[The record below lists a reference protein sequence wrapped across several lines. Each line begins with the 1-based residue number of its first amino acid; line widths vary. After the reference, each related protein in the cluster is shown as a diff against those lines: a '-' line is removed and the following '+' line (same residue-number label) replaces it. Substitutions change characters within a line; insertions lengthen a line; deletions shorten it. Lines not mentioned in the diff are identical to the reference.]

1 MAAHPTP
8 VCLEGRGDESHNIEV
23 SGPERQRGTTR
34 SSTKAASEGASN
46 GPEKPKPSKTRAKRS
61 KPTKADAGPPEKLPP
76 ESEDDQDSS
85 ATVGVNNS
93 MAGMGGEAAGVVAAT
108 IAASATTTP
117 ADSATSAVTPV
128 KSATSAVTPTD
139 TAVTPTDAAV
149 TPTDAATSATDAAA
163 TTVTPSDSATTAK
176 PSPRLTAV
184 TPPHSATTA
193 GSSPLSTRPGRA
205 SGPSRTR
212 TRSSS
217 SPSANVPSLPLI
229 AVLPPDPSTRRRARG
244 RHRRNP
250 SAAIVRSAAL
260 LGLAILG
267 GIWCQ
272 AVRGFPFR
280 KRGTTR
286 TRTATTTRRT
296 TTTEDND
303 DAEDDDDAQDDD
315 DAEDDNRRWGSGG
328 PDVPRLE
335 AMRASLSA
343 ADSLTI
349 KKEALDGGEILER
362 ARALWDAAP
371 GPLMMWRSGRGS
383 TDLGKRLPWP
393 RSGVGCRLDYRL
405 SLRRRGLS
413 TPPHSPTATAAT
425 PFLVPSEPSPAT
437 AATDA
442 APTKDPATAPP
453 AAAAAVVASPQYPS
467 LPPLPRALPP
477 PATTAHVVAS
487 PTPSTTPPATAAAA
501 ASMSPPST
509 TPAVLPSPP
518 IVLSREDVHA
528 AIAAANAAAVEG
540 SDCSESGRNLL
551 KPPQSGAAGDSHHAR
566 NPAALVQP
574 RGGKGKGKAG
584 KSTAEQNSADLMQ
597 EVVEETSKRA
607 ALEDAVKVFA
617 AECEMRAKEIAEDL
631 ELPVETV
638 RMAFRGDSLLRK
650 ERAVNMDH
658 ARSWKLRQQIDA
670 DRETRRQNKT
680 SLPGD
685 TLPHDLHALRAQ
697 VKELVKNTPPTEE
710 EDEALRE
717 EFDAAKDVTWTG
729 DRMYDELARLERRTG
744 ARGIILIGSSH
755 AQDSIQPMFLAT
767 PASRGFPQQSL
778 KISGDLLAQMFD
790 LWARIGMPTDLKKEV
805 HTKKRSEVVQMIDTR
820 LNGRALISGFPE
832 AITGRP
838 DVKMSYTSYHEHIV
852 LRLGYRLVGWPAH
865 IPMVAPSNMKA
876 GASEDVRHLHRLLS
890 SGRTLTTAAREE
902 LTRKAGKSSKR
913 KAKATVQRL
922 KASTGKKGGKRRKAE
937 SSERGNSGGNVR
949 RRGGAP
955 HSEEGGHSP
964 SAVGWHLGKKT
975 PTPTTR
981 RRQEEASDTQK
992 VGSVARTHRH
1002 EDEAPAKKKAA
1013 PRKKAT
1019 EEPAPKK
1026 AGAKRPRAEEGDDQG
1041 PAKKVR
1047 FAGADLGTR
1056 TTAAMGL
1063 AAPPKKTSAP
1073 KPKVATAAT
1082 ALASG
1087 RAIVV
1092 EVPKRTRK
1100 KKVVS
1105 SANVESSG
1113 RRSHGSLG
1121 QHHQEGVRR
1130 PSPTARRPHGPGTQR
1145 CEREDGESS
1154 EEDTVEA
1161 PQARVPAGRG
1171 RSLEASPVAGP
1182 LFHAA
1187 SSPSTHTMIRTA
1199 SRTNLYFLLY
1209 TALMGVAAGVAEAPM
1224 RFFIKSTRP
1233 MAAVAAAFGG
1243 YF

>member
-1 MAAHPTP
+1 MVPSRPRFH
-8 VCLEGRGDESHNIEV
+8 I
-23 SGPERQRGTTR
+23 Q
-34 SSTKAASEGASN
+34 KARN
-46 GPEKPKPSKTRAKRS
+46 D
-61 KPTKADAGPPEKLPP
+61 ADADGNDDA
-76 ESEDDQDSS
+76 EDDD
-85 ATVGVNNS
+85 
-93 MAGMGGEAAGVVAAT
+93 
-108 IAASATTTP
+108 
-117 ADSATSAVTPV
+117 
-128 KSATSAVTPTD
+128 
-139 TAVTPTDAAV
+139 DA
-149 TPTDAATSATDAAA
+149 
-163 TTVTPSDSATTAK
+163 
-176 PSPRLTAV
+176 
-184 TPPHSATTA
+184 
-193 GSSPLSTRPGRA
+193 
-205 SGPSRTR
+205 
-212 TRSSS
+212 
-217 SPSANVPSLPLI
+217 
-229 AVLPPDPSTRRRARG
+229 
-244 RHRRNP
+244 
-250 SAAIVRSAAL
+250 
-260 LGLAILG
+260 
-267 GIWCQ
+267 
-272 AVRGFPFR
+272 
-280 KRGTTR
+280 
-286 TRTATTTRRT
+286 
-296 TTTEDND
+296 EDND
-303 DAEDDDDAQDDD
+303 DVEDDDDAQDDD

-371 GPLMMWRSGRGS
+371 GPADDVEIWDGAAQTWESDFPGRDPVLAAGEVI
-383 TDLGKRLPWP
+383 RPP
-393 RSGVGCRLDYRL
+393 RGWSDYDYRL
-405 SLRRRGLS
+405 SLRRHGLS

-453 AAAAAVVASPQYPS
+453 AAAAAVVASPPIPQPAAAAASTVATDEPS
-467 LPPLPRALPP
+467 MSPP
-477 PATTAHVVAS
+477 PATTAAGATPTSTPSRPPPATTAAHVVAS
-487 PTPSTTPPATAAAA
+487 PTPSTTPPAATAVAA

-528 AIAAANAAAVEG
+528 AIAAANAAAVERERLQREWQEPPEGPSSPPPTAVAPPLG
-540 SDCSESGRNLL
+540 SSLRSLEL
-551 KPPQSGAAGDSHHAR
+551 PGDSHHAR

-574 RGGKGKGKAG
+574 PTGGKGKGKAG

-717 EFDAAKDVTWTG
+717 EFGEYRDSKSRGTRRTNADAAKDVMWTG
-729 DRMYDELARLERRTG
+729 DRMYDELAQLERRTG

-767 PASRGFPQQSL
+767 PALRGFPQQSL

-820 LNGRALISGFPE
+820 LSIFDFDFLADGRALISGFPE
-832 AITGRP
+832 TITGRP

-852 LRLGYRLVGWPAH
+852 LRLGYRLFGWPAH

-890 SGRTLTTAAREE
+890 SGTLRWEAVPEDELATMKDEHLTTAAREE

-937 SSERGNSGGNVR
+937 SSEEETAEETSDDEEAPPTVKKAGRRAPKRKHTGDSDDDEPAPASKTLAKR
-949 RRGGAP
+949 RRLAP
-955 HSEEGGHSP
+955 GEEDSDTDDETP
-964 SAVGWHLGKKT
+964 AKKK
-975 PTPTTR
+975 PATR
-981 RRQEEASDTQK
+981 RKSAASPALTDT
-992 VGSVARTHRH
+992 

-1063 AAPPKKTSAP
+1063 AAPPKKKTSAP

-1082 ALASG
+1082 AATTPASG

-1092 EVPKRTRK
+1092 EVPKRTCK

-1113 RRSHGSLG
+1113 
-1121 QHHQEGVRR
+1121 
-1130 PSPTARRPHGPGTQR
+1130 
-1145 CEREDGESS
+1145 
-1154 EEDTVEA
+1154 EEE
-1161 PQARVPAGRG
+1161 PRG
-1171 RSLEASPVAGP
+1171 RWDNTTKKAFNDLHQRRADLMAQAPNDASGKTGKAARKTPSKPRKPESQQAEAGP
-1182 LFHAA
+1182 SKPRQSAGA
-1187 SSPSTHTMIRTA
+1187 SLPRGFI
-1199 SRTNLYFLLY
+1199 
-1209 TALMGVAAGVAEAPM
+1209 ALDAYNDSDSEQD
-1224 RFFIKSTRP
+1224 
-1233 MAAVAAAFGG
+1233 
-1243 YF
+1243 